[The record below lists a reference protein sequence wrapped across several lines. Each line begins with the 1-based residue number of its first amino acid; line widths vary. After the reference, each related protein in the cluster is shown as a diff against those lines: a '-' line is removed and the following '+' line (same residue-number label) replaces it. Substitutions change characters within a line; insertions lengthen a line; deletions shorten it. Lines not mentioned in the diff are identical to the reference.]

1 MVPPEMTRTAGA
13 TRHRAS
19 RARRGASTQ
28 HDGTRPHRL
37 PAMSHRIPL
46 RLDRSIV
53 RMALSLGLVSSLVLG
68 GAAAVRPAR
77 VIASGPLETT
87 SVSGSPFKGSGSRDH
102 VTLMVDLAEAA
113 DLTVRVIDF
122 QGHRVRTLV
131 DHRLTGAGPSQVEW
145 DGRDTGGHLVADGPY
160 RFRSTA
166 TTGTD
171 TLTVSDWVTKAP
183 HVPYAV
189 RPGAIVVAI
198 NPGHGGSDPGATVGG
213 TMEKDM
219 NLAISLRLRR
229 MLEGA
234 GIGVVMTRSTDV
246 DVNRPATDRNGD
258 GTITHQD
265 ELVARNDV
273 ADIAR
278 ADLVV
283 NIHNNA
289 TACRCG
295 QGTEVFVNRKRPWSA
310 ANLVLGK
317 AIQAAFIRRLK
328 AFESVS
334 WKVHDNGIGDGG
346 RYYSLRPANAA
357 GPRPALMPAIL
368 GESLYLD
375 RPAERAKLRDPRV
388 QTALA
393 AGYFDGISHFL
404 ATRRFGIRYTAIHAP
419 DQVPAGGHGTVQLR
433 IRNTGNVDSSGWR
446 IQARLVR
453 RVPVLDGSG
462 ARGTLVGSLALPD
475 GIGPGQAV
483 DVQVPFTMPA
493 SVHRWLLK
501 LDIVRSAGRL
511 SDEGVAQPQLP
522 IATVTAP

>member
-1 MVPPEMTRTAGA
+1 MPRRT
-13 TRHRAS
+13 
-19 RARRGASTQ
+19 
-28 HDGTRPHRL
+28 L
-37 PAMSHRIPL
+37 IRIPSPMA
-46 RLDRSIV
+46 RV
-53 RMALSLGLVSSLVLG
+53 ALSLSVAMSALLVP
-68 GAAAVRPAR
+68 AAVVTAAGPGTATALGPAGL
-77 VIASGPLETT
+77 AGSGTAIST
-87 SVSGSPFKGSGSRDH
+87 SVSGSPFKGSGTRDH
-102 VTLMVDLAEAA
+102 VTLTVTLADAA
-113 DLTVRVIDF
+113 TLTVKIADF
-122 QGHRVRTLV
+122 EGHTLRTLV
-131 DHRLTGAGPSQVEW
+131 NHDPRRTGSYAVAW
-145 DGRDTGGHLVADGPY
+145 DGKDGAGHLVADGPY
-160 RFRSTA
+160 RFRTTA
-166 TTGTD
+166 TAAGSSR
-171 TLTVSDWVTKAP
+171 TVTDWVTKAP

-213 TMEKDM
+213 VMEKDM

-419 DQVPAGGHGTVQLR
+419 DQVPAGGHATVRLR

-462 ARGTLVGSLALPD
+462 ARGTLVGSIALPD